1 MCCGS
6 GAHILGHRLVPST
19 RREAGLT
26 TGDGL
31 GHLLS
36 GHHTLV
42 LVEDRSAQVWGQLRP
57 TEGGQGVRLTVLKG
71 SALRQK

>member
-1 MCCGS
+1 MLWVWGTYP
-6 GAHILGHRLVPST
+6 GHRLVPST

-36 GHHTLV
+36 DTIPLV
-42 LVEDRSAQVWGQLRP
+42 LVEDSQTGQVWGQLRP
-57 TEGGQGVRLTVLKG
+57 TEGGQVSDSR
-71 SALRQK
+71 S